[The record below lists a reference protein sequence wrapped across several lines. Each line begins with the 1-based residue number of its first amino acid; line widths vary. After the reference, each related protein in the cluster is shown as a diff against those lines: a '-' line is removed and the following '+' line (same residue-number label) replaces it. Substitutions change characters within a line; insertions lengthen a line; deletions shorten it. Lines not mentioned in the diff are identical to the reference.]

1 MTITEFIEMLDKELE
16 GEVDSYEWEED
27 GRTYIRGQEDI
38 DLEASELFIES
49 GGYPNYEA
57 MLQLKELS
65 GGRYFIT
72 PGEVDSFGWLTGCI
86 NTPKGIIVYG

>member
-1 MTITEFIEMLDKELE
+1 MSITEFIQHLDKALE
-16 GEVDSYEWEED
+16 GNLDTYEWDED

-38 DLEASELFIES
+38 DMEASGLFIES
-49 GGYPNYEA
+49 GGYPDYEK

-65 GGRYFIT
+65 GGKYFIT
-72 PGEVDSFGWLTGCI
+72 PGEVDSFGWISGCI